1 MYYLNIYKKDNF
13 KLKINYKIKNQ
24 RSKKQSINI
33 NSKLIVN
40 IKELI
45 TKGKV

>member
-33 NSKLIVN
+33 NSKLN
-40 IKELI
+40 
-45 TKGKV
+45 